1 MECNDKNGVMKGLMR
16 AVKTISERAAGSVG
30 MEEFEELSC
39 AMMELVC
46 IALFG
51 MWKNREFTGEM
62 TFSDLLNLFNDQVI
76 SLAESEKKAIRALRE
91 QISEE
96 LKATGP

>member
-16 AVKTISERAAGSVG
+16 AVKTISDRAAGSVG

-51 MWKNREFTGEM
+51 MWKDRGFTREM
-62 TFSDLLNLFNDQVI
+62 TFSDLLNLFNDGII
-76 SLAESEKKAIRALRE
+76 SLAESDRTTIRALRA

-96 LKATGP
+96 LSAP